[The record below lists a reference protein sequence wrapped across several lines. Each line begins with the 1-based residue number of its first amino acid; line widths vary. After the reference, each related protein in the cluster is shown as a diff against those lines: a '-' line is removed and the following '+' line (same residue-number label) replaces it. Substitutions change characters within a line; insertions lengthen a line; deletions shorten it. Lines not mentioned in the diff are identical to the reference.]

1 MPGANRGGDSIAAI
15 GPCDLPGTVSA
26 PAAWLRP
33 MLKLQGIAVSP
44 GVTIGEALVLDSE
57 GFRIPRR
64 FVARSAVDT
73 ELERLANA
81 VAETSREIE
90 RNRDAIQAE
99 LGGQY
104 AAIFAAH
111 LAMLHDAKLQAEL
124 TSAVRDKNFW
134 PEYAVSRTLR
144 RYAKVFQNLDNHIAQ
159 RAHDIYDIEKSLLRN
174 LLGQRRETLA
184 AISQPV
190 IVLAHNLTPSE
201 TANLDRRFVQGFATE
216 LGGPGSHTA
225 IVAEGLEIP
234 AVVGLGPFLADVS
247 GGEPVILDG
256 NQGIVILQPDEETIA
271 RYRLEVE
278 TARTVAARL
287 DGLRDLPAETTDG
300 VRIQVTG
307 NIEFPSEVEQCLSR
321 GCDGIG
327 LYRTEFL
334 YLTSPREPTE
344 EDHFAAYSEVVRSIN
359 DKPVVIRT
367 LDLGADKMRTE
378 KTPEEERNP
387 CLGLRSI
394 RLSLRQLPMF
404 RTQLRAILRASAIG
418 DVRVLFPLVST
429 IVELRQARMV
439 LADVMEDLAEHGIAF
454 NPKMPVG
461 MMVETP
467 AAVIM
472 LDAFIREVDFVSIGT
487 NDLIQYTL
495 AVDRGNKEVAELYN
509 ASDPAVLRQLRRSL
523 DVAREAGVPANVCGQ
538 MSGSVMYT
546 QLLLGLG
553 LRQMSVPASAIP
565 EIKQVCR
572 SVSVAECRGIAER
585 ALAMDSARE
594 VKAFLRDQM
603 RRLLSESVA

>member
-1 MPGANRGGDSIAAI
+1 
-15 GPCDLPGTVSA
+15 
-26 PAAWLRP
+26 

-64 FVARSAVDT
+64 FVERSAVDT

-81 VAETSREIE
+81 VAETAREIE
-90 RNRDAIQAE
+90 RNRDAIRAE
-99 LGGQY
+99 LGEQY
-104 AAIFAAH
+104 AAIFDAH
-111 LAMLHDAKLQAEL
+111 LAMLHDERLQGEL
-124 TSAVRDKNFW
+124 TSAVRDKNWW

-144 RYAKVFQNLDNHIAQ
+144 RYAKVFQSLDNHIAQ

-201 TANLDRRFVQGFATE
+201 TANLDRRFVKGFATE

-256 NQGIVILQPDEETIA
+256 QQGVVILQPDEETIA
-271 RYRLEVE
+271 RYKLELE
-278 TARTVAARL
+278 AARTVAAKL
-287 DGLRDLPAETTDG
+287 DTLRDLPAETLDG
-300 VRIQVTG
+300 VRIQLTG
-307 NIEFPSEVEQCLSR
+307 NIEFPSEAEQCLSR

-334 YLTSPREPTE
+334 YLTSRREPTE
-344 EDHFAAYSEVVRSIN
+344 EDHFAAYSAVVQSMHG
-359 DKPVVIRT
+359 KPVVIRT

-378 KTPEEERNP
+378 TTPEEERNP

-404 RTQLRAILRASAIG
+404 RTQLRAILRASALG

-429 IVELRQARMV
+429 IVELRQARLV

-467 AAVIM
+467 AAVMM
-472 LDAFIREVDFVSIGT
+472 LDAFIKEVDFVSIGT
-487 NDLIQYTL
+487 NDLIQYML
-495 AVDRGNKEVAELYN
+495 AVDRGNKEVADLYN
-509 ASDPAVLRQLRRSL
+509 ACDPAVLRLLSRSL

-553 LRQMSVPASAIP
+553 LRQLSVPPSAIP
-565 EIKQVCR
+565 EVKQACR
-572 SVSVAECRGIAER
+572 SVSVADCREIAAR
-585 ALAMDSARE
+585 ALQMDSARE

-603 RRLLSESVA
+603 RRRLSETVG

>member
-1 MPGANRGGDSIAAI
+1 
-15 GPCDLPGTVSA
+15 
-26 PAAWLRP
+26 

-64 FVARSAVDT
+64 FVERSAVDT
-73 ELERLANA
+73 ELARLAHA
-81 VAETSREIE
+81 VGETTREME
-90 RNRDAIQAE
+90 RNRDAIRAE
-99 LGGQY
+99 LGEQY
-104 AAIFAAH
+104 AAIFEAH
-111 LAMLHDAKLQAEL
+111 LAMLHDEKLQQEL
-124 TSAVRDKNFW
+124 TSAVRDRNWW

-144 RYAKVFQNLDNHIAQ
+144 RYAKVFQNLDNHISQ
-159 RAHDIYDIEKSLLRN
+159 RAHDIYDIEKSLLRS

-190 IVLAHNLTPSE
+190 VVLAHNLTPSE
-201 TANLDRRFVQGFATE
+201 TATLDRRFVKGFATE

-234 AVVGLGPFLADVS
+234 AVVGVGPFLADVS

-271 RYRLEVE
+271 RYRQELEA
-278 TARTVAARL
+278 ARTVAREL
-287 DGLRDLPAETTDG
+287 DQIRDLPAETTDG
-300 VRIQVTG
+300 VRIQLTG
-307 NIEFPSEVEQCLSR
+307 NIEFPSEAEQCLSR

-334 YLTSPREPTE
+334 YLTSRREPTE
-344 EDHFAAYSEVVRSIN
+344 EDHFAAYSEVVKAMGDR
-359 DKPVVIRT
+359 PVVIRT
-367 LDLGADKMRTE
+367 LDLGSDKMHQA
-378 KTPEEERNP
+378 KSPEEERNP

-404 RTQLRAILRASAIG
+404 RTQLRAILRASALG
-418 DVRVLFPLVST
+418 DVRVMFPLIST

-439 LADVMEDLAEHGIAF
+439 LADVMEDLEEHGISF
-454 NPKMPVG
+454 NRKMPVG

-467 AAVIM
+467 AAVMM
-472 LDAFIREVDFVSIGT
+472 LDAFIKEVDFVSIGT

-495 AVDRGNKEVAELYN
+495 AVDRSNKDVADLYN
-509 ASDPAVLRQLRRSL
+509 ACDPAVLRLLRRSL
-523 DVAREAGVPANVCGQ
+523 DVAKEAGVPANVCGQ

-553 LRQMSVPASAIP
+553 LRQLSVPPSAIP
-565 EIKQVCR
+565 EVKQVCR
-572 SVSVAECRGIAER
+572 SVSVAECRLIAEK
-585 ALAMDSARE
+585 ALTMDGARE
-594 VKAFLRDQM
+594 VKTYLRDQLN
-603 RRLLSESVA
+603 RRLAHAVA

>member
-1 MPGANRGGDSIAAI
+1 
-15 GPCDLPGTVSA
+15 
-26 PAAWLRP
+26 

-64 FVARSAVDT
+64 FVERSAVDT
-73 ELERLANA
+73 ELARLAHA
-81 VAETSREIE
+81 IGETAGEME
-90 RNRDAIQAE
+90 RNRDAIRAE
-99 LGGQY
+99 LGEQY
-104 AAIFAAH
+104 AAIFEAH
-111 LAMLHDAKLQAEL
+111 LAMLHDEKLQQEL
-124 TSAVRDKNFW
+124 QTAVRDRNWW

-144 RYAKVFQNLDNHIAQ
+144 RYAKVFQSLDNHISQ

-201 TANLDRRFVQGFATE
+201 TATLDRRFVKGFATE

-234 AVVGLGPFLADVS
+234 AVVGVGPFLADVS

-256 NQGIVILQPDEETIA
+256 NQGLVILQPDEETIA
-271 RYRLEVE
+271 RYRQELE
-278 TARTVAARL
+278 AAQTVAAQL
-287 DGLRDLPAETTDG
+287 KEIRDLPAETTDG
-300 VRIQVTG
+300 VRIQLTG
-307 NIEFPSEVEQCLSR
+307 NIEFPSEAEQCLAR

-334 YLTSPREPTE
+334 YLASRTEPTE
-344 EDHFAAYSEVVRSIN
+344 EDHFAAYAEVVQAMAGR
-359 DKPVVIRT
+359 PVVIRT
-367 LDLGADKMRTE
+367 LDLGADKMHSRLNI
-378 KTPEEERNP
+378 EEERNP

-404 RTQLRAILRASAIG
+404 RTQLRAILRASALG
-418 DVRVLFPLVST
+418 DVRVMFPLIST

-454 NPKMPVG
+454 NRKMPVG

-467 AAVIM
+467 AAVMM
-472 LDAFIREVDFVSIGT
+472 LDIFIKEVDFVSIGT

-495 AVDRGNKEVAELYN
+495 AVDRGNKDVADLYN
-509 ASDPAVLRQLRRSL
+509 ACDPAVLRLLRRSL

-538 MSGSVMYT
+538 MSGSVMFT

-553 LRQMSVPASAIP
+553 LRQLSVPPSAIP
-565 EIKQVCR
+565 EVKQVCR
-572 SVSVAECRGIAER
+572 SVSVAECRLIAEK
-585 ALAMDSARE
+585 ALAMDGARE
-594 VKAFLRDQM
+594 VKAYLRDQLR
-603 RRLLSESVA
+603 RRLAQAVA

>member
-1 MPGANRGGDSIAAI
+1 MPARYGR
-15 GPCDLPGTVSA
+15 V
-26 PAAWLRP
+26 

-64 FVARSAVDT
+64 FVARSAVDS
-73 ELERLANA
+73 ELERLARA
-81 VAETSREIE
+81 VADTAKEIE
-90 RNRDAIQAE
+90 RNRDAIELE

-104 AAIFAAH
+104 AAIFEAH
-111 LAMLHDAKLQAEL
+111 LAMLHDTRLQEEL
-124 TSAVRDKNFW
+124 QSAVRDRNWW

-174 LLGQRRETLA
+174 LLGERREMLTD
-184 AISQPV
+184 ISQPV

-256 NQGIVILQPDEETIA
+256 NQGVVILQPDEETIA
-271 RYRLEVE
+271 RYRLEAE
-278 TARTVAARL
+278 IARSVAAQL
-287 DGLRDLPAETTDG
+287 DTLRDLPAETIDG
-300 VRIQVTG
+300 VRIGIHG
-307 NIEFPSEVEQCLSR
+307 NIEFPNEAEHCIAR

-344 EDHFAAYSEVVRSIN
+344 EDHFAAYSEVVRAMPN
-359 DKPVVIRT
+359 LPVVIRT
-367 LDLGADKMRTE
+367 LDLGADKLRTE
-378 KTPEEERNP
+378 TTSEERNP

-394 RLSLRQLPMF
+394 RLSLRHIPSF
-404 RTQLRAILRASAIG
+404 RTQLRAILRVSAMG
-418 DVRVLFPLVST
+418 DVRVLFPLIST
-429 IVELRQARMV
+429 ILELRQARMV
-439 LADVMEDLAEHGIAF
+439 LADVMEDLAEKRIDF
-454 NPKMPVG
+454 NRNMKVG

-467 AAVIM
+467 AAAMMIDV
-472 LDAFIREVDFVSIGT
+472 FVKEVDFVSIGT

-495 AVDRGNKEVAELYN
+495 AVDRGNKDVADLYN
-509 ASDPAVLRQLRRSL
+509 ASDPSVLRLIRRSL
-523 DVAREAGVPANVCGQ
+523 DAAAAVGVPANLCGQ
-538 MSGSVMYT
+538 MSGSVLYT

-553 LRQMSVPASAIP
+553 LRQLSVPPSSIP
-565 EIKQVCR
+565 EVKQVCR
-572 SVSVAECRGIAER
+572 SVSVAECRLIADR
-585 ALAMDSARE
+585 ALEMDSARE
-594 VKAFLRDQM
+594 VKNFLRDQ
-603 RRLLSESVA
+603 LSRVLPETAV

>member
-1 MPGANRGGDSIAAI
+1 
-15 GPCDLPGTVSA
+15 
-26 PAAWLRP
+26 
-33 MLKLQGIAVSP
+33 MLKLQGIAVSA

-73 ELERLANA
+73 ELERLRHAIG
-81 VAETSREIE
+81 ETGREIE
-90 RNRDAIQAE
+90 RNRDAVNSE

-104 AAIFAAH
+104 AAIFDAH
-111 LAMLHDAKLQAEL
+111 LAMLHDPKLQEEL
-124 TSAVRDKNFW
+124 TSAVRDKNWW

-144 RYAKVFQNLDNHIAQ
+144 RYAKVFQNLDNHISQ

-201 TANLDRRFVQGFATE
+201 TATLDRRFVKGFATE

-234 AVVGLGPFLADVS
+234 AVVGLGPFLSDVS

-256 NQGIVILQPDEETIA
+256 NQGVVILQPDEETIA

-278 TARTVAARL
+278 AERTAHQRL
-287 DGLRDLPAETTDG
+287 EGLRDLPAETADG
-300 VRIQVTG
+300 VRVLITG
-307 NIEFPSEVEQCLSR
+307 NIEFPSEVEHCVSR

-334 YLTSPREPTE
+334 YLTSQREPTE
-344 EDHFAAYSEVVRSIN
+344 EDHFAAYSEVVRAMP

-367 LDLGADKMRTE
+367 LDLGADKML
-378 KTPEEERNP
+378 PESNLEDERNP

-404 RTQLRAILRASAIG
+404 RTQLRAILRASALG
-418 DVRVLFPLVST
+418 DVRVMFPLIST
-429 IVELRQARMV
+429 ITELRQARMV
-439 LADVMEDLAEHGIAF
+439 LADVMEDLAEHGIPF
-454 NPKMPVG
+454 NRTMPVG

-467 AAVIM
+467 AAAMM
-472 LDAFIREVDFVSIGT
+472 LDTFIKEVDFVSIGT

-495 AVDRGNKEVAELYN
+495 AVDRGNKEVADLYN
-509 ASDPAVLRQLRRSL
+509 ACDPAVLRLLRRSL

-553 LRQMSVPASAIP
+553 LRQLSVPPSAIP
-565 EIKQVCR
+565 EVKQVCR
-572 SVSVAECRGIAER
+572 SVSVADCRRIAER
-585 ALAMDSARE
+585 ALEMDGARE

-603 RRLLSESVA
+603 RRLLAEQPA

>member
-1 MPGANRGGDSIAAI
+1 
-15 GPCDLPGTVSA
+15 
-26 PAAWLRP
+26 

-64 FVARSAVDT
+64 FVERSAVDT

-81 VAETSREIE
+81 VAETAREIE
-90 RNRDAIQAE
+90 RNRDAIRAE
-99 LGGQY
+99 LGEQY
-104 AAIFAAH
+104 AAIFDAH
-111 LAMLHDAKLQAEL
+111 LAMLHDERLQGEL
-124 TSAVRDKNFW
+124 TSAVRDKNWW

-144 RYAKVFQNLDNHIAQ
+144 RYAKVFQNLDNHISQ

-201 TANLDRRFVQGFATE
+201 TANLDRRFVKGFATE

-256 NQGIVILQPDEETIA
+256 QQGVVILQPDEETIA
-271 RYRLEVE
+271 RYKLELE
-278 TARTVAARL
+278 AARTVAAKL
-287 DGLRDLPAETTDG
+287 DTLRDLPAETLDG
-300 VRIQVTG
+300 VRIQLTG
-307 NIEFPSEVEQCLSR
+307 NIEFPSEAEQCLSR

-334 YLTSPREPTE
+334 YLTSRREPTE
-344 EDHFAAYSEVVRSIN
+344 EDHFAAYSEVVQSMHG
-359 DKPVVIRT
+359 KPVVIRT

-378 KTPEEERNP
+378 TTPEEERNP

-404 RTQLRAILRASAIG
+404 RTQLRAILRASALG

-429 IVELRQARMV
+429 IVELRQARLV

-467 AAVIM
+467 AAVMM
-472 LDAFIREVDFVSIGT
+472 LDAFIKEVDFVSIGT

-495 AVDRGNKEVAELYN
+495 AVDRGNKEVADLYN
-509 ASDPAVLRQLRRSL
+509 ACDPAVLRLLSRSL
-523 DVAREAGVPANVCGQ
+523 DVAREAGVPASVCGQ

-553 LRQMSVPASAIP
+553 LRQLSVPPSAIP
-565 EIKQVCR
+565 EVKQACR
-572 SVSVAECRGIAER
+572 SVSVADCREIAAR
-585 ALAMDSARE
+585 ALQMDSARE

-603 RRLLSESVA
+603 RRRLSETVG

>member
-1 MPGANRGGDSIAAI
+1 
-15 GPCDLPGTVSA
+15 
-26 PAAWLRP
+26 
-33 MLKLQGIAVSP
+33 MLKLQGIAVSA

-73 ELERLANA
+73 ELERLAHA
-81 VAETSREIE
+81 VADTTRQIE
-90 RNRDAIQAE
+90 RDRDAIKAE

-104 AAIFAAH
+104 AAIFDAH
-111 LAMLHDAKLQAEL
+111 LAMLHDPKLQAEL
-124 TSAVRDKNFW
+124 TAAVRDRNWW

-144 RYAKVFQNLDNHIAQ
+144 RYAKVFQSLDNHISH

-234 AVVGLGPFLADVS
+234 AVVGVGPFLSDVS

-256 NQGIVILQPDEETIA
+256 NQGLVILQPDEETIA

-278 TARTVAARL
+278 AAQTAQEKL
-287 DGLRDLPAETTDG
+287 EGLRDLPAETTDG
-300 VRIQVTG
+300 VSIQILG
-307 NIEFPSEVEQCLSR
+307 NIEFPSEVEQCISR

-334 YLTSPREPTE
+334 YLTSRIEPTE
-344 EDHFAAYSEVVRSIN
+344 EDHFAAYSEVVRALP

-367 LDLGADKMRTE
+367 VDLGADKMLTE
-378 KTPEEERNP
+378 TTPEEERNP

-404 RTQLRAILRASAIG
+404 RTQLRAILRASALG
-418 DVRVLFPLVST
+418 DVRVMFPLIST
-429 IVELRQARMV
+429 ITELRQARMV
-439 LADVMEDLAEHGIAF
+439 LADVMEDLAEHDIPF
-454 NPKMPVG
+454 NREMPVG
-461 MMVETP
+461 IMVETP
-467 AAVIM
+467 AAAVM
-472 LDAFIREVDFVSIGT
+472 LDVFVKEVDFVSVGT

-495 AVDRGNKEVAELYN
+495 AVDQGNKEVADLYN
-509 ASDPAVLRQLRRSL
+509 ACDPAVLRLLRRSL
-523 DVAREAGVPANVCGQ
+523 DVAREAGVPASVCGQ

-553 LRQMSVPASAIP
+553 LRQLSVPASAIP
-565 EIKQVCR
+565 EVKQVCR
-572 SVSVAECRGIAER
+572 SVSVAECRRIAER
-585 ALAMDSARE
+585 VLDMDGARE
-594 VKAFLRDQM
+594 VKAVLRDQL
-603 RRLLSESVA
+603 RRLLSEQTA

>member
-1 MPGANRGGDSIAAI
+1 
-15 GPCDLPGTVSA
+15 
-26 PAAWLRP
+26 

-64 FVARSAVDT
+64 FVARSAVDS
-73 ELERLANA
+73 ELERLARA
-81 VAETSREIE
+81 VADTAKEIE
-90 RNRDAIQAE
+90 RNRDAIELE

-104 AAIFAAH
+104 AAIFEAH
-111 LAMLHDAKLQAEL
+111 LAMLHDTRLQEEL
-124 TSAVRDKNFW
+124 QSAVRDRNWW

-174 LLGQRRETLA
+174 LLGERRETLA
-184 AISQPV
+184 DISQPV

-256 NQGIVILQPDEETIA
+256 NQGVVILQPDEETIA
-271 RYRLEVE
+271 RYRLEAE
-278 TARTVAARL
+278 IARSVAAQL
-287 DGLRDLPAETTDG
+287 DTLRDLPAETIDG
-300 VRIQVTG
+300 VRIGIHG
-307 NIEFPSEVEQCLSR
+307 NIEFPNEAEHCIAR

-344 EDHFAAYSEVVRSIN
+344 EDHFAAYSEVVRAMPN
-359 DKPVVIRT
+359 LPVVIRT
-367 LDLGADKMRTE
+367 LDLGADKLRTE
-378 KTPEEERNP
+378 TTSEERNP

-394 RLSLRQLPMF
+394 RLSLRHIPSF
-404 RTQLRAILRASAIG
+404 RTQLRAILRVSAMG
-418 DVRVLFPLVST
+418 DVRVLFPLIST
-429 IVELRQARMV
+429 ILELRQARMV
-439 LADVMEDLAEHGIAF
+439 LADVMEDLAEKRIDF
-454 NPKMPVG
+454 NRNMKVG

-467 AAVIM
+467 AAAMMIDV
-472 LDAFIREVDFVSIGT
+472 FVKEVDFVSIGT

-495 AVDRGNKEVAELYN
+495 AVDRGNKDVADLYN
-509 ASDPAVLRQLRRSL
+509 ASDPSVLRLIRRSL
-523 DVAREAGVPANVCGQ
+523 DAAAAVGVPANLCGQ
-538 MSGSVMYT
+538 MSGSVVYT

-553 LRQMSVPASAIP
+553 LRQLSVPPSSIP
-565 EIKQVCR
+565 EVKQVCR
-572 SVSVAECRGIAER
+572 SVSVAECRSIADR
-585 ALAMDSARE
+585 ALEMDSARE
-594 VKAFLRDQM
+594 VKNFLRDQ
-603 RRLLSESVA
+603 LSRVLPETAV

>member
-1 MPGANRGGDSIAAI
+1 
-15 GPCDLPGTVSA
+15 
-26 PAAWLRP
+26 

-64 FVARSAVDT
+64 FVERSAVDT
-73 ELERLANA
+73 ELERLKNA
-81 VAETSREIE
+81 VAETAVEIE
-90 RNRDAIQAE
+90 RNRDAVRAE
-99 LGGQY
+99 LGEQY
-104 AAIFAAH
+104 AAIFQAH
-111 LAMLHDAKLQAEL
+111 LAMLHDDRLQEEL
-124 TSAVRDKNFW
+124 TSAVRDKNWW

-144 RYAKVFQNLDNHIAQ
+144 RYAKVFQSLDNHISQ

-201 TANLDRRFVQGFATE
+201 TANLDRRFVKGFVTE

-256 NQGIVILQPDEETIA
+256 HQGVVILQPDEETIA

-278 TARTVAARL
+278 AARTVAAKL
-287 DGLRDLPAETTDG
+287 DTLRDVPAETLDG
-300 VRIQVTG
+300 VRIQLTG
-307 NIEFPSEVEQCLSR
+307 NIEFPSEAEQCLSR

-334 YLTSPREPTE
+334 YLTSKREPTE
-344 EDHFAAYSEVVRSIN
+344 EDHFAAYSAVVTAMQG
-359 DKPVVIRT
+359 KPVVIRT
-367 LDLGADKMRTE
+367 LDLGADKMLTE
-378 KTPEEERNP
+378 RTPEEERNP

-404 RTQLRAILRASAIG
+404 RTQLRAILRASALG

-429 IVELRQARMV
+429 LVELRQARLV

-467 AAVIM
+467 AAVMM
-472 LDAFIREVDFVSIGT
+472 LDAFIKEVDFVSIGT

-495 AVDRGNKEVAELYN
+495 AVDRGNKEVADLYN
-509 ASDPAVLRQLRRSL
+509 ACDPAVLRLLSRSL

-553 LRQMSVPASAIP
+553 LRQLSVPASAIP
-565 EIKQVCR
+565 EVKQACR
-572 SVSVAECRGIAER
+572 SVSVAECREIAER
-585 ALAMDSARE
+585 SLQMDSARE

-603 RRLLSESVA
+603 RRRLSETVV

>member
-1 MPGANRGGDSIAAI
+1 
-15 GPCDLPGTVSA
+15 
-26 PAAWLRP
+26 

-64 FVARSAVDT
+64 FVARSAVDS
-73 ELERLANA
+73 ELERLARA
-81 VAETSREIE
+81 VADTAKEIE
-90 RNRDAIQAE
+90 RNRDAIKLE

-104 AAIFAAH
+104 AAIFEAH
-111 LAMLHDAKLQAEL
+111 LAMLHDTRLQEEL
-124 TSAVRDKNFW
+124 QSAVRDRNWW

-174 LLGQRRETLA
+174 LLGERRETLA
-184 AISQPV
+184 DISQPV

-256 NQGIVILQPDEETIA
+256 NQGVVILQPDEETIA
-271 RYRLEVE
+271 RYRLEAE
-278 TARTVAARL
+278 IARSVAAQL
-287 DGLRDLPAETTDG
+287 DTLRDLPAETIDG
-300 VRIQVTG
+300 VRIGIHG
-307 NIEFPSEVEQCLSR
+307 NIEFPNEAEHCIAR

-344 EDHFAAYSEVVRSIN
+344 EDHFAAYSEVVRAMPN
-359 DKPVVIRT
+359 LPVVIRT
-367 LDLGADKMRTE
+367 LDLGADKLRTE
-378 KTPEEERNP
+378 TTSEERNP

-394 RLSLRQLPMF
+394 RLSLRHIPSF
-404 RTQLRAILRASAIG
+404 RTQLRAILRVSAMG
-418 DVRVLFPLVST
+418 DVRVLFPLIST
-429 IVELRQARMV
+429 ILELRQARMV
-439 LADVMEDLAEHGIAF
+439 LADVMEDLAEKRIDF
-454 NPKMPVG
+454 NRNMKVG

-467 AAVIM
+467 AAAMMIDV
-472 LDAFIREVDFVSIGT
+472 FVKEVDFVSIGT

-495 AVDRGNKEVAELYN
+495 AVDRGNKDVADLYN
-509 ASDPAVLRQLRRSL
+509 ASDPSVLRLIRRSL
-523 DVAREAGVPANVCGQ
+523 DAAAAVGVPANLCGQ
-538 MSGSVMYT
+538 MSGSVVYT

-553 LRQMSVPASAIP
+553 LRQLSVPPSSIP
-565 EIKQVCR
+565 EVKQVCR
-572 SVSVAECRGIAER
+572 SVSVAECRLIADR
-585 ALAMDSARE
+585 ALEMDSARE
-594 VKAFLRDQM
+594 VKNFLRDQ
-603 RRLLSESVA
+603 LSRVLPETAV

>member
-1 MPGANRGGDSIAAI
+1 MPARYGR
-15 GPCDLPGTVSA
+15 V
-26 PAAWLRP
+26 

-64 FVARSAVDT
+64 FVARSAVDS
-73 ELERLANA
+73 ELERLARA
-81 VAETSREIE
+81 VADTAKEIE
-90 RNRDAIQAE
+90 RNRDAIELE

-104 AAIFAAH
+104 AAIFEAH
-111 LAMLHDAKLQAEL
+111 LAMLHDTRLQEEL
-124 TSAVRDKNFW
+124 QSAVRDRNWW

-174 LLGQRRETLA
+174 LLGERRETLA
-184 AISQPV
+184 DISQPV

-256 NQGIVILQPDEETIA
+256 NQGVVILQPDEETIA
-271 RYRLEVE
+271 RYRLEAE
-278 TARTVAARL
+278 IARSVAAQL
-287 DGLRDLPAETTDG
+287 DTLRDLPAETIDG
-300 VRIQVTG
+300 VRIGIHG
-307 NIEFPSEVEQCLSR
+307 NIEFPNEAEHCIAR

-344 EDHFAAYSEVVRSIN
+344 EDHFAAYSEVVRAMPN
-359 DKPVVIRT
+359 LPVVIRT
-367 LDLGADKMRTE
+367 LDLGADKLRTE
-378 KTPEEERNP
+378 TTSEERNP

-394 RLSLRQLPMF
+394 RLSLRHIPSF
-404 RTQLRAILRASAIG
+404 RTQLRAILRVSAMG
-418 DVRVLFPLVST
+418 DVRVLFPLIST
-429 IVELRQARMV
+429 ILELRQARMV
-439 LADVMEDLAEHGIAF
+439 LADVMEDLAEKRIDF
-454 NPKMPVG
+454 NRNMKVG

-467 AAVIM
+467 AAAMMIDV
-472 LDAFIREVDFVSIGT
+472 FVKEVDFVSIGT

-495 AVDRGNKEVAELYN
+495 AVDRGNKDVADLYN
-509 ASDPAVLRQLRRSL
+509 ASDPSVLRLIRRSL
-523 DVAREAGVPANVCGQ
+523 DAAAAVGVPANLCGQ
-538 MSGSVMYT
+538 MSGSVVYT

-553 LRQMSVPASAIP
+553 LRQLSVPPSSIP
-565 EIKQVCR
+565 EVKQVCR
-572 SVSVAECRGIAER
+572 SVSVAECRSIADR
-585 ALAMDSARE
+585 ALEMDSARE
-594 VKAFLRDQM
+594 VKNFLRDQ
-603 RRLLSESVA
+603 LSRVLPETAV

>member
-1 MPGANRGGDSIAAI
+1 
-15 GPCDLPGTVSA
+15 
-26 PAAWLRP
+26 

-73 ELERLANA
+73 ELERLSRA
-81 VAETSREIE
+81 VADTAAEIE
-90 RNRDAIQAE
+90 RNRDAIRAE
-99 LGGQY
+99 LGDQY

-111 LAMLHDAKLQAEL
+111 LAMLHDPRLQEEL
-124 TSAVRDKNFW
+124 VSAVRDRNFW

-144 RYAKVFQNLDNHIAQ
+144 RYAKVFQSLDNHVAQ

-256 NQGIVILQPDEETIA
+256 NQGVVILQPDEETIA

-278 TARTVAARL
+278 AARTVAAKL
-287 DGLRDLPAETTDG
+287 DTLRDLPAETLDG
-300 VRIQVTG
+300 VRIHITG
-307 NIEFPSEVEQCLSR
+307 NIEFPNEAEHCLSR

-334 YLTSPREPTE
+334 YLTSRREPTE
-344 EDHFAAYSEVVRSIN
+344 EDHYAAYAEVVRIMAG
-359 DKPVVIRT
+359 KPVVIRT
-367 LDLGADKMRTE
+367 LDLGADKLRTE
-378 KTPEEERNP
+378 STPEEERNP

-404 RTQLRAILRASAIG
+404 RTQLRAILRASTLG

-454 NPKMPVG
+454 NRDLPVG
-461 MMVETP
+461 IMVETP
-467 AAVIM
+467 AAVMM
-472 LDAFIREVDFVSIGT
+472 LDVFIREVDFISMGT

-495 AVDRGNKEVAELYN
+495 AVDRGNKEVADLYN
-509 ASDPAVLRQLRRSL
+509 ACDPAVLRLLQRSF
-523 DVAREAGVPANVCGQ
+523 DIAREAGVPANVCGQ

-553 LRQMSVPASAIP
+553 LRHLSVPASAIP
-565 EIKQVCR
+565 EVKQVCR

-585 ALAMDSARE
+585 ALQMEGARE
-594 VKAFLRDQM
+594 VKAFLSDQM
-603 RRLLSESVA
+603 RRRLAGAGVS